1 MKEIKIQVDDA
12 LYERL
17 VALCREAG
25 ISPQDVL
32 VYALRKAIEVLEGKK
47 G

>member
-1 MKEIKIQVDDA
+1 MKEIRIQVDDA
-12 LYERL
+12 LYDRL
-17 VALCREAG
+17 TKLCKEAG

-32 VYALRKAIEVLEGKK
+32 VYALRKAIETLEGKK

>member
-1 MKEIKIQVDDA
+1 MKEIRLQIDDA

-17 VALCREAG
+17 MALCKEAG

-32 VYALRKAIEVLEGKK
+32 IYALRKAIETLEGKK
-47 G
+47 R